1 MERGL
6 FITVEG
12 TDGSGKSTQLEFIS
26 DYLKENGETAIITRE
41 PGGTPIGEKIRAI
54 ILDKKNEE
62 MSSVTEM
69 LLYAASRA
77 QHIDQLIGPA
87 LTRGR
92 MVLCDRFI
100 DSSLAYQ
107 GYARG
112 LGDSVSVVNQYAIG
126 DFMPDVTF
134 LLKLHPRN
142 SVARVK
148 EQERDRMESQRM
160 DFYQKVYDG
169 YLDLEKKYPD
179 RIVGIDGT
187 GTIEEINQRIK
198 THLDRVL
205 LSRKVR
211 W

>member
-62 MSSVTEM
+62 MSPVTEM

-77 QHIDQLIGPA
+77 QHIEQLIGPA

-112 LGDSVSVVNQYAIG
+112 LGESVSVVNQYAIG
-126 DFMPDVTF
+126 DFMPDITF
-134 LLKLHPRN
+134 LLKLSPREGL
-142 SVARVK
+142 ARVK
-148 EQERDRMESQRM
+148 EQERDRMESQKM
-160 DFYQKVYDG
+160 NFYQKVYDG
-169 YLDLEKKYPD
+169 YLDLESKYPD
-179 RIVGIDGT
+179 RIVGIDAT
-187 GTIEEINQRIK
+187 GTIEEINQSIK
-198 THLDRVL
+198 QHLDRVL
-205 LSRKVR
+205 LSRKVK